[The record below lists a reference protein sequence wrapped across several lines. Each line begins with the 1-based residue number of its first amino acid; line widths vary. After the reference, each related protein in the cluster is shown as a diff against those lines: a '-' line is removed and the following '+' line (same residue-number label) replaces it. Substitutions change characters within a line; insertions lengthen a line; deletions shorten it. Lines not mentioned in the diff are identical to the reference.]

1 MGQNGTV
8 VKLLLFDVDGT
19 LVLTGGAGVRAMNR
33 AFQDV
38 FGVADAFRGI
48 PMAGRTDPAILAEG
62 LRNAGLQPRDGEIA
76 SFEQRYL
83 SLLEEEILAPAQP
96 RPVMPHVSPFKGALP
111 GVTELVA
118 RLAMHDGMFL
128 ALLTGNYSAG
138 AKIKLAHFD
147 IWAPFRCGAYGED
160 AALRH
165 ELVPV
170 ALARAQAA
178 GLASTALHHTVIIGD
193 TPLDVECAHRAGVAC
208 VAVATG
214 GHDASELR
222 QAGADVVFDD
232 LTDTGRVVAA
242 LESGTPRS
250 R

>member
-1 MGQNGTV
+1 M
-8 VKLLLFDVDGT
+8 KLLLFDIDGT

-62 LRNAGLQPRDGEIA
+62 LRNAGLQPGNDEIA
-76 SFEQRYL
+76 RFERKYL
-83 SLLEEEILAPAQP
+83 SLLDEEIQAPARP
-96 RPVMPHVSPFKGALP
+96 RLVVPHVSPFKGALP
-111 GVTELVA
+111 GVPELIA
-118 RLAMHDGMFL
+118 RLAAREEVFL
-128 ALLTGNYSAG
+128 ALLTGNYSTG
-138 AKIKLAHFD
+138 AKIKLGHFD
-147 IWAPFRCGAYGED
+147 LWTSFRCGAYGED
-160 AALRH
+160 ADLRH

-178 GLASTALHHTVIIGD
+178 GLPRTDLRETVIIGD
-193 TPLDVECAHRAGVAC
+193 TPLDIECAHRAGVAC

-222 QAGADVVFDD
+222 EAGADVVFDD
-232 LTDTGRVVAA
+232 LTDTDRVVAA
-242 LESGTPRS
+242 LASAGSPLR
-250 R
+250 